1 MPRRQPPPYWP
12 PGMPW
17 WRGCRGGGPGRSPT
31 PTPPPVPP
39 TPPVT
44 IRRLDITLPPSS
56 FVTDARSSYDG
67 AIGGTLA
74 SSFIAIPGM
83 NGVTD
88 RYFWWSQTDGTT
100 QQGLDPGNWFAALAG
115 FAGVQVA
122 LGTTLVTAQ
131 NVALALQAAM
141 APYPEYTVV
150 QIGSAPTASWQM
162 RVSGPNIDA
171 AGSFTG
177 GDFASRGDA
186 GLWGIRVNQ
195 VNTLPFGTFEGPATT
210 ANAQH
215 AVAPANAVNRIKAM
229 DVFVGSIHNGG
240 DQFRL
245 ALYEGGSGV
254 SPVGANLVHDF
265 GQISGVATD
274 TWVRIWV
281 APSDVVTVGNATNLW
296 MVLKSSIGTTFV
308 RNVTVASPWEGNMTD
323 QDFYQTTG
331 NPDATVPYE
340 AVVPAGGGFSGF
352 NVTLAMRI
360 VYDSAPFA
368 ADGSWLRLFGVHEP
382 VSTAGSEIGINSK
395 LFMGAPVPQVL
406 GMELDS
412 HSSPYGSVHVGQFR
426 AGVYQG
432 PAPRIPANADLID
445 DLGQTSGGVTEDY
458 VVLLAPGPG
467 VSAVPIDITQTI
479 FWVVK
484 NDSGGG
490 GGNAM
495 VRFTLNVNQDA
506 ADPPENP
513 MDWIRASVP
522 PAGDGSEYEA
532 FPTNPNINT
541 DPTSPYE
548 ATFVTDGTDTQPG
561 NIPYARLGFRV
572 NGIDLVAS

>member
-1 MPRRQPPPYWP
+1 
-12 PGMPW
+12 
-17 WRGCRGGGPGRSPT
+17 
-31 PTPPPVPP
+31 
-39 TPPVT
+39 VT

-74 SSFIAIPGM
+74 SSFIAIPGL

-88 RYFWWSQTDGTT
+88 RYFWWTQTDGTT

-115 FAGVQVA
+115 FAGVQVS

-141 APYPEYTVV
+141 APFPEYTVV
-150 QIGSAPTASWQM
+150 QVGSVPTASWQM

-177 GDFASRGDA
+177 GEFASRGDA
-186 GLWGIRVNQ
+186 GLWGVRVNQ

-215 AVAPANAVNRIKAM
+215 ATSPANAVNRIKAM

-254 SPVGANLVHDF
+254 SPVGANLVYDL
-265 GQISGVATD
+265 GQISGVALN
-274 TWVRIWV
+274 TWVRIYV
-281 APSDVVTVGNATNLW
+281 ASSDVVTVGNATNLW
-296 MVLKSSIGTTFV
+296 MILKSNIGTTFV
-308 RNVTVASPWEGNMTD
+308 RNVQTGSGWNGNMTD

-331 NPDATVPYE
+331 NADATVAYE

-352 NVTLAMRI
+352 NVILAMRV
-360 VYDSAPFA
+360 VYDSAPFV

-382 VSTAGSEIGINSK
+382 IAAAAGNDVDINSR
-395 LFMGAPVPQVL
+395 LLMGQTPPNVL
-406 GMELDS
+406 GMEIDYAQV
-412 HSSPYGSVHVGQFR
+412 PFGQVHNLGDQFR
-426 AGVYQG
+426 VGLWQGGVLEN
-432 PAPRIPANADLID
+432 PNNADLLFD
-445 DLGQTSGGVTEDY
+445 FGETPGTATDAY
-458 VVLLAPGPG
+458 VQINAPAPGG
-467 VSAVPIDITQTI
+467 SAVAVNNTDPVWWGI
-479 FWVVK
+479 K
-484 NDSGGG
+484 NNNSVNGPT
-490 GGNAM
+490 
-495 VRFTLNVNQDA
+495 VTFVFNVNQDSA
-506 ADPPENP
+506 NPPENP
-513 MDWIRASVP
+513 MDWLVS
-522 PAGDGSEYEA
+522 AGAGSGSEYES
-532 FPTNPNINT
+532 FPPDVDTNPST
-541 DPTSPYE
+541 AWPPTIS
-548 ATFVTDGTDTQPG
+548 TFAGDQLPG
-561 NIPYARLGFRV
+561 NIPFARLGLRV